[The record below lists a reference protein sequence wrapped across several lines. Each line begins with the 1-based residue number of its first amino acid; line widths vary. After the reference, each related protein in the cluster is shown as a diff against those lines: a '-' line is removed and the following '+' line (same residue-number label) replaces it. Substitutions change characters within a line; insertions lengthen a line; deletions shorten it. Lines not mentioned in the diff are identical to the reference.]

1 MSKLCNCE
9 KGVVCSL
16 EGSNEGAILK
26 STMRAEYKLGTE
38 QLNGPLRNKITHQ
51 VGRHFPKGYDV
62 LEKVLPQD
70 RKLQTSKTELIN

>member
-38 QLNGPLRNKITHQ
+38 QLNGPLRNKNNSPGGTP
-51 VGRHFPKGYDV
+51 FPQRV
-62 LEKVLPQD
+62 
-70 RKLQTSKTELIN
+70 